1 MEAVNALAQAVH
13 RSDGA
18 PVLGIFLARIG
29 SEHDERVLGA
39 FARALGRL
47 RLGDED
53 QGSALELLLS
63 LGNPNPVQ
71 IPPKLAEGLA
81 LGLEALARRS
91 GDELL
96 GDRAKGQLVSMLR
109 YRAADE
115 QTAARVRALALRS
128 VRPQIGSE
136 AF

>member
-1 MEAVNALAQAVH
+1 M
-13 RSDGA
+13 
-18 PVLGIFLARIG
+18 ARIG

-39 FARALGRL
+39 FARAVGRL

-63 LGNPNPVQ
+63 LGNLDPAQ

-91 GDELL
+91 GGELL

-109 YRAADE
+109 YRSADE
-115 QTAARVRALALRS
+115 QTAARVRALALLTLPHATAKNER
-128 VRPQIGSE
+128 
-136 AF
+136 